1 MYSSTQAKGI
11 MKTEDDPRLTKAV
24 LMFAPEYWGQVDR
37 FAKLHSGTHTFS
49 PRDSKALS
57 GVSAHFE
64 KANIFRSLAEELRST
79 LEIDRE
85 ELNTQGFTPANHA
98 KKLAAVVESF
108 VTELYSTIDC
118 TAQVLRA
125 VLGPTTRGFKSST
138 SYFFTKYDK
147 IFGLPQPIAD
157 ATAAAAWYLPLRY
170 LRDELTHSTT
180 GHCSLDDDT
189 GLIRYAH
196 YGMRRADKPLI
207 FDDIFLTMY
216 SNFNAVNLFLGQVF
230 HFLLATLGDTPVHQ
244 MCGITKGRMLMRS
257 IVPTE
262 PLSFDSGIC
271 LSHQWFE
278 LPENPDCP
286 FVAKCGAYTR
296 TKAAITV

>member
-1 MYSSTQAKGI
+1 MT
-11 MKTEDDPRLTKAV
+11 TEDDPRLAKAV
-24 LMFAPEYWGQVDR
+24 LMFTPEYWGQVDR
-37 FAKLHSGTHTFS
+37 FAMLCSGTYTFS
-49 PRDSKALS
+49 PHDSRVLS

-64 KANIFRSLAEELRST
+64 KAQIFKSLAEELRST

-85 ELNTQGFTPANHA
+85 ELNSQGFTPANHA
-98 KKLAAVVESF
+98 RKLAAVVEAF
-108 VTELYSTIDC
+108 TVELYSTVDC

-125 VLGPTTRGFKSST
+125 VLGPSTRGFRAST
-138 SYFFTKYDK
+138 SYLFTNNHK
-147 IFGLPQPIAD
+147 ISGLPEPIVD
-157 ATAAAAWYLPLRY
+157 AIAAADWYLPLRY
-170 LRDELTHSTT
+170 LRDELTHRAT

-189 GLIRYAH
+189 GLVTYAH
-196 YGMRRADKPLI
+196 YGMKKDDKPLI
-207 FDDIFLTMY
+207 YDDIFLTMEGT
-216 SNFNAVNLFLGQVF
+216 FNAVNLFLGEVF
-230 HFLLATLGDTPVHQ
+230 RFLLFTLGDTPVQQ

-262 PLSFDSGIC
+262 PLTFDSGLC

-296 TKAAITV
+296 SKALSPA